1 MMTLEEGAPMQEASA
16 RNAQRKP
23 KRDNRQ
29 SNRDRN
35 DNRQFDRTQREVI
48 CVEKEAADVSAG
60 MNYDYTFC

>member
-1 MMTLEEGAPMQEASA
+1 MTTLEEGAPVKETSA
-16 RNAQRKP
+16 RNTQCKP

-29 SNRDRN
+29 NNRDRN

-48 CVEKEAADVSAG
+48 CAEKEAAYVSAG